1 MIELT
6 PFAPILRAFGVLY
19 WIIAFGAL
27 CAAIAVPKSP
37 GLKVFLAVCV
47 VAAFGWLPA
56 RWHWRIHEAR
66 ERLAAAVDLFRQ
78 RCSTAGE
85 KIHRTVDGVD
95 GFSC

>member
-37 GLKVFLAVCV
+37 GLKVFLAFCV

-66 ERLAAAVDLFRQ
+66 ERLAASVALFRQ
-78 RCSTAGE
+78 LKPSVG
-85 KIHRTVDGVD
+85 
-95 GFSC
+95 SQ